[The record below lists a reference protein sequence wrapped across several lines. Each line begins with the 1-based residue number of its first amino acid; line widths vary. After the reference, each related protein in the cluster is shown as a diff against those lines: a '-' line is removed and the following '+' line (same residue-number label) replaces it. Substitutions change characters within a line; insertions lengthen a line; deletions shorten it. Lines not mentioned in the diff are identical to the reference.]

1 VPVCPLSS
9 YSTVSE
15 LSNLLSVSTATRLFV
30 HPNLLPIALEAASN
44 AGLPHEHVYVLGG
57 QVAGRKSLGDMID
70 EIIERKTPVVPVK
83 PVKHNTL
90 AYLLFSSGTSGVPKS
105 VMVSHSNLV
114 FQMYQ
119 NDMVEETLASASP
132 VCLWEKM
139 HVKCSSPRSSSH
151 GRLMHR
157 SRRSWAS
164 YPCTILSYVLYPL
177 LNMCFIEK
185 QTQGIGVIV
194 CRSTRV
200 PTTVSGALC
209 STFPLADP
217 S

>member
-15 LSNLLSVSTATRLFV
+15 LSNLLSVSTVTRLFV

-132 VCLWEKM
+132 VCL
-139 HVKCSSPRSSSH
+139 
-151 GRLMHR
+151 
-157 SRRSWAS
+157 
-164 YPCTILSYVLYPL
+164 
-177 LNMCFIEK
+177 
-185 QTQGIGVIV
+185 
-194 CRSTRV
+194 
-200 PTTVSGALC
+200 
-209 STFPLADP
+209 
-217 S
+217 